1 MMLDSPEEELH
12 MSEMKRNI
20 ELTDML
26 SKAEALLDK
35 GWEISELQRAQIVE
49 LYAEIDKLER
59 KIAELKKQCW

>member
-12 MSEMKRNI
+12 MGEMKRNI

>member
-1 MMLDSPEEELH
+1 